1 VPTQT
6 PTKRTLLSC
15 SFCGRSEE
23 QVRNLLAGAKGG
35 YICDDCVADCS
46 AILKAEGNDASEG

>member
-1 VPTQT
+1 M
-6 PTKRTLLSC
+6 LSC

-23 QVRNLLAGAKGG
+23 QVRNLLGGAKGG
-35 YICDDCVADCS
+35 YICDDCVAQCS